1 MKVKRSNILLAR
13 SFLRDRLPLQFRI
26 FPGEVGYGTPL
37 SQAVVGH
44 SQLEGFDSDFALTR
58 KLTAKFGRMTGRSR
72 VGQEKSRSRYGLLFP
87 RGPRFAC
94 RSTSRADSCL
104 VRSLLGQRCGH
115 GRHLDSLSVLH
126 LSNSLRCKRPLSRS
140 PTICCSEKS
149 ATRRPL
155 GFSSVRCCSTR
166 RRLYCPTIRSVTS
179 VPFLMR

>member
-1 MKVKRSNILLAR
+1 MKVRLLNTLLAR
-13 SFLRDRLPLQFRI
+13 PFLRDRLPLQLGV
-26 FPGEVGYGTPL
+26 FPGEIGYRTPL
-37 SQAVVGH
+37 LQAVVGH

-58 KLTAKFGRMTGRSR
+58 KLTAKFGRMTCRSR
-72 VGQEKSRSRYGLLFP
+72 LGQEKSRSRYGLLFS
-87 RGPRFAC
+87 RGPWFAC
-94 RSTSRADSCL
+94 RFTCRADSCL
-104 VRSLLGQRCGH
+104 ARSLIGQRCSH
-115 GRHLDSLSVLH
+115 GRHLDSLSMLH
-126 LSNSLRCKRPLSRS
+126 LSSSLRCKRPFSRS